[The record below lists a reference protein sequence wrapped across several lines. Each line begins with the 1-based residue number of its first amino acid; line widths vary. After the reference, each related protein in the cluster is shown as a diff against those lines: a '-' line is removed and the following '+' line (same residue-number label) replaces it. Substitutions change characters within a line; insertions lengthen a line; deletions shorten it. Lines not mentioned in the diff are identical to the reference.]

1 MRTVDAQL
9 RLLVRHELRLRLR
22 AVAWRSLAGVL
33 ALLGVAF
40 VLMHLFA
47 WSICR
52 ELPRSAPSSAEAQVA
67 LGIAVLLAMS
77 GMLLLAMNAWVEALF
92 SRGDLD
98 LLLSA
103 PLRPAKVLA
112 ARTLAV
118 ATSILG
124 SLSFVVLPFANMG
137 VVTGRFWLAGLF
149 VSLPIGALLATA
161 VALLVALFVVR
172 ALGTRR
178 ARLILQVLGAVFGV
192 GFYFASQSFAKVLP
206 TLYSQDTVMPVAS
219 VVGAALTAFIRADP
233 LALLV
238 ALLLTAAIAW
248 LAWVRLERQLVD
260 AVQPAASTGKRKS
273 GSLQQGT
280 AFKAG
285 LWSATLRKEARC
297 IRRDP
302 LLLSQ
307 LTLPLIYLTPAAWSL
322 LQAERSAAS
331 LPLLAGMLVLF
342 AGSLAMTLCS
352 LVLNMDEAPEL
363 AYANGQS
370 LLALILNKA
379 AAAATLAFVPG
390 AALAC
395 LMAWRIAPML
405 LFALPFVAIGVA
417 IAALLVAANVTVRPR
432 DGFAKR
438 KRSLGLD
445 VSFVIF
451 TLLMLTSGAA
461 GAAMTAYWPVGIV
474 LAALALAFPLKEIGA
489 IRALRSPAQ
498 LWREAS

>member
-1 MRTVDAQL
+1 
-9 RLLVRHELRLRLR
+9 
-22 AVAWRSLAGVL
+22 
-33 ALLGVAF
+33 
-40 VLMHLFA
+40 
-47 WSICR
+47 
-52 ELPRSAPSSAEAQVA
+52 
-67 LGIAVLLAMS
+67 
-77 GMLLLAMNAWVEALF
+77 
-92 SRGDLD
+92 
-98 LLLSA
+98 
-103 PLRPAKVLA
+103 
-112 ARTLAV
+112 
-118 ATSILG
+118 
-124 SLSFVVLPFANMG
+124 
-137 VVTGRFWLAGLF
+137 
-149 VSLPIGALLATA
+149 
-161 VALLVALFVVR
+161 
-172 ALGTRR
+172 
-178 ARLILQVLGAVFGV
+178 
-192 GFYFASQSFAKVLP
+192 
-206 TLYSQDTVMPVAS
+206 
-219 VVGAALTAFIRADP
+219 
-233 LALLV
+233 
-238 ALLLTAAIAW
+238 
-248 LAWVRLERQLVD
+248 
-260 AVQPAASTGKRKS
+260 
-273 GSLQQGT
+273 
-280 AFKAG
+280 
-285 LWSATLRKEARC
+285 
-297 IRRDP
+297 
-302 LLLSQ
+302 
-307 LTLPLIYLTPAAWSL
+307 
-322 LQAERSAAS
+322 
-331 LPLLAGMLVLF
+331 MLVLF

-379 AAAATLAFVPG
+379 AAASTLAFVPG